1 MHRFRGKRTKL
12 ACMQMETVD
21 NQTSLWN
28 VMIRYGIRCMWD
40 AYVYCTW
47 RCCTRRMTAKS
58 GGNGGLIGSPWEHWP
73 EVLIH
78 QIPIHVQ
85 VRVSRSIWRYFL
97 LSSSELERLRYSCM
111 FRVRTG
117 TKNLVLI

>member
-28 VMIRYGIRCMWD
+28 VMI
-40 AYVYCTW
+40 
-47 RCCTRRMTAKS
+47 RMTAKS